1 MQAKV
6 SWVRR
11 TMLTAAALIAV
22 SPLLAQCGGLPGVPG
37 VPGIPGGGKCPDMAD
52 PAALAEFDWAGNFK
66 LDAKLAGD
74 IKSGVIAAVNL
85 EQVTKGIDA
94 DLKTGC
100 GGLAKDLGATGEFKS
115 GEEACKAA
123 AKAVTD
129 IKAKL
134 GANAKIG
141 VDIIPPQCSASL
153 DAYAN
158 CAGKCDAS
166 VTGPSAKVEC
176 EPGKLQGEC
185 SAQCEGSCDMQAAA
199 KCDGTC
205 SGKCDAAIKGSCSGT
220 CDGKCDGKAGKTSCA
235 GVCDGKCDADVQG
248 ECKGSCQ
255 GSCKMKAKAECKGT
269 CTGSCS
275 VEMKAP
281 KCTGEVKPPKMSAEC
296 KAQCD
301 AQVNAKLE
309 CSPAKVAVKVDGAAD
324 AKVVAQYKGAIEKN
338 APIILKVAL
347 GMGDK
352 AAKMGESVKGVV
364 DNVQGSVQGAVSAA
378 GSDPM
383 KAASMGSLA
392 ACVGGPFKG
401 AIEGAAGLQGS
412 LKASVEVKASFS
424 ASGSASGSAGK

>member
-11 TMLTAAALIAV
+11 TMVTAAALIAV

-37 VPGIPGGGKCPDMAD
+37 VPGLPGGKCPDMND
-52 PAALAEFDWAGNFK
+52 PAALADFDWAGSFK
-66 LDAKLAGD
+66 LDAKLGAS
-74 IKSGVIAAVNL
+74 IKAGVIAAASL
-85 EQVTKGIDA
+85 DQVTKSIDA

-100 GGLAKDLGATGEFKS
+100 GGLATDLGAGSEFKS

-129 IKAKL
+129 FKAKL
-134 GANAKIG
+134 GAGAKIG
-141 VDIIPPQCSASL
+141 VDIAPPKCAASL

-158 CAGKCDAS
+158 CAGKCD
-166 VTGPSAKVEC
+166 VNVKPGSAKVEC
-176 EPGKLQGEC
+176 EAGKLQGEC
-185 SAQCEGSCDMQAAA
+185 SGSCEGSCDLQAAA

-205 SGKCDAAIKGSCSGT
+205 SGKCDVAIKGSCGGK
-220 CDGKCDGKAGKTSCA
+220 CDGKCDGKPSKASCS
-235 GVCDGKCDADVQG
+235 GVCDGKCDGDVQA
-248 ECKGSCQ
+248 ECKGNCS

-269 CTGSCS
+269 CSGSCS

-281 KCTGEVKPPKMSAEC
+281 KCTGEVKPPEMSADC

-301 AQVNAKLE
+301 AQVSAKLE
-309 CSPAKVAVKVDGAAD
+309 CSPARVIVKIEGAAD
-324 AKVVAQYKGAIEKN
+324 AKAVGQFKGAIEKN

-347 GMGDK
+347 GMGEK
-352 AAKMGESVKGVV
+352 AAKMGESVKGMV
-364 DNVQGSVQGAVSAA
+364 DNVQGSVTGAVSAA

-383 KAASMGSLA
+383 KAATMGSLA
-392 ACVGGPFKG
+392 ACVAGPFKG
-401 AIEGAAGLQGS
+401 AIGGAASMQGS
-412 LKASVEVKASFS
+412 LKASVDVKASFS